1 MTGSVTL
8 QGQAKNHAV
17 HKLDAA
23 LRDKVA
29 KSARGGRERVIV
41 RVKPEALE
49 QAKSLFKKRGHG
61 IRRFNRLIRSFV
73 IDANNLEELAEYP
86 FIESI
91 SIDAALAGG

>member
-1 MTGSVTL
+1 MRRLRVPSVVALGIVLTVFTGSVTL

-41 RVKPEALE
+41 RVRPEA
-49 QAKSLFKKRGHG
+49 
-61 IRRFNRLIRSFV
+61 I
-73 IDANNLEELAEYP
+73 ELWGETVVWG
-86 FIESI
+86 ESTT
-91 SIDAALAGG
+91 DDEAAMVSH